1 MFLFNQKVKEVK
13 AIADSSDL
21 FAVPIFGWF
30 HSGGPEKAVSC
41 VHWTVL
47 VAKRETVQGEI
58 RQGVRKAREGS
69 HRQHEKPVR

>member
-21 FAVPIFGWF
+21 FAVPIFGRF
-30 HSGGPEKAVSC
+30 HSGDPEKAVSC

-47 VAKRETVQGEI
+47 VAKGE
-58 RQGVRKAREGS
+58 RQSKGNQTRRAKSKG
-69 HRQHEKPVR
+69 RQSQTT